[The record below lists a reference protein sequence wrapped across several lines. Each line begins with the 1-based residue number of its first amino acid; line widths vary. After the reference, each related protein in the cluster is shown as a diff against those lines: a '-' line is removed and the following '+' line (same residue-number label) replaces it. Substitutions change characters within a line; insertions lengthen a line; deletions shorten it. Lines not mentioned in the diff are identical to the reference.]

1 VRRLTLRAQGAFGL
15 LFFCLLAGCGGGGGD
30 SEPVQAASVQPG
42 WDIAWSTGTQPPS
55 PHPDG
60 WALDLPQ
67 DGSAHYVTMPSAPLA
82 GKTRLVMRFRVELA
96 DGAKIVPTS
105 DPASPSMLTLY
116 IERNGL
122 QWTQAYEAWRWYA
135 AFSRLSP
142 IVAGEHVITAPLDG
156 PWSAAAV
163 STRAINPAAFDA
175 TLQDTGRIG
184 FTLGGGTGAAHGV
197 YATGPARIVVTSF
210 TVE

>member
-1 VRRLTLRAQGAFGL
+1 VKTGNARKGGFGPFFFALAL
-15 LFFCLLAGCGGGGGD
+15 LLPACGGGGSDGA
-30 SEPVQAASVQPG
+30 EPAPWESHQSALPWTV
-42 WDIAWSTGTQPPS
+42 DI
-55 PHPDG
+55 
-60 WALDLPQ
+60 PQ
-67 DGSAHYVTMPSAPLA
+67 DGSAHYVTMPSGPLA

-96 DGAKIVPTS
+96 DGAQIVPAS

-116 IERNGL
+116 IERAGL
-122 QWTQAYEAWRWYA
+122 QWTAAYEDWRWYA

-142 IVAGEHVITAPLDG
+142 IVAGEHTVTASLDG

-163 STRAINPAAFDA
+163 STRDNNPDAFLA

-184 FTLGGGTGAAHGV
+184 FVLGGGTGAGHGV
-197 YATGPARIVVTSF
+197 RATGPARIVITSY